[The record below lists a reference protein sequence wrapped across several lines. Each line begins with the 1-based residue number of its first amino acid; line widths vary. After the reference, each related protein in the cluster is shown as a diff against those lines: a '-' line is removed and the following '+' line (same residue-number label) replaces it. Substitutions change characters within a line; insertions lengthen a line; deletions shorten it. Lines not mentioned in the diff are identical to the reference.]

1 MIIELGGEVLTK
13 EKALGLTKRHSKTP
27 NCFIVLY
34 NDVELKRATTGNGD
48 HNSASGSESDNPVKS
63 TKSSSRR
70 TIKPRIMV
78 KGPAQTCLLFA
89 ATDFQ
94 FLNVA
99 YIFDTNNS
107 DRVLDPSKYL
117 MSSATEIER
126 ICVNDQR
133 PLFAKQRNLNNTE
146 NVTTSLVYALKISRK
161 RAREEEQEFDHVNDN
176 MKKDKHT

>member
-1 MIIELGGEVLTK
+1 MTTIFAIEKSETYTEICQKIVPLPVIDVGAQRKKQELLFGFRFHVVGFFPGVKDNQKGVEDMIIELGGEVLTK

-34 NDVELKRATTGNGD
+34 NDFELKRATTGNGD
-48 HNSASGSESDNPVKS
+48 HNSASGSESDNPVKF

-117 MSSATEIER
+117 M
-126 ICVNDQR
+126 
-133 PLFAKQRNLNNTE
+133 
-146 NVTTSLVYALKISRK
+146 
-161 RAREEEQEFDHVNDN
+161 
-176 MKKDKHT
+176 